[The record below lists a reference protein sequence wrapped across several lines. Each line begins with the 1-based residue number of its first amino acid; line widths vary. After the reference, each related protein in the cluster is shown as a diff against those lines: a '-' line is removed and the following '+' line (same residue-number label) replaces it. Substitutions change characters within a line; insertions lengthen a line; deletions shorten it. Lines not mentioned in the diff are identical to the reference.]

1 MANTTIST
9 ILATTA
15 ALALTACGGG
25 SSGVSNNPT
34 VNFTTVKQFS
44 DGGGVA
50 TGVRSDGARS
60 VFLAPEIADVV
71 AAANSVTQNDIDGI
85 VSSDFPIVQQLG
97 TNANIRQGAM
107 TIQGTVVNVTIFE
120 DLGGNS
126 EIELQEI
133 PNFGNQLLA
142 KGTPLGTIPSGTF
155 VYNGTLGT
163 GFRSVNP
170 QIEFGSFSMS
180 ANFNA
185 GTFTFNGST
194 LSDTLAGNGFVN
206 VTNGSL
212 ASSNLNLTTSGT
224 QRTATMYGNFHG
236 GTAQGVSGIFHSNEA
251 SPLFSGGFVG
261 SR

>member
-1 MANTTIST
+1 M
-9 ILATTA
+9 LATTA
-15 ALALTACGGG
+15 VLALAACGGG
-25 SSGVSNNPT
+25 SSSVSNNPT
-34 VNFTTVKQFS
+34 ANFTTIKQFS

-50 TGVRSDGARS
+50 TGVFSDGARS
-60 VFLAPEIADVV
+60 VLIAPGIVDVV
-71 AAANSVTQNDIDGI
+71 AAANSTTQDDIDGI
-85 VSSDFPIVQQLG
+85 DFSDFPIVQQLG

-107 TIQGTVVNVTIFE
+107 TIEGIVVNNTIIE

-126 EIELQEI
+126 NIALQEI
-133 PNFGNQLLA
+133 PNFGNQLIA
-142 KGTPLGTIPSGTF
+142 TGTSLGTIPSGSF

-163 GFRSVNP
+163 GFRSLNP
-170 QIEFGSFSMS
+170 QIQFGSFSMS

-185 GTFTFNGST
+185 GTFNFNGST
-194 LSDTLAGNGFVN
+194 LSDTLSGNGFIN

-212 ASSNLNLTTSGT
+212 ASGNLNLTTSGT

-251 SPLFSGGFVG
+251 NPVFSGGFVG